1 MTIDVAN
8 PNYRASSDRWLAVT
22 SRRAQKF
29 DEAGERDAEAHAANH
44 KLKNIDFA
52 DVRKF
57 GPLMKIEEAE
67 RGNNQRQ
74 DDTGHDVARLA
85 GHSSLPGSRILP
97 SAEPMVQRDRKR

>member
-1 MTIDVAN
+1 MTMTIDVAN
-8 PNYRASSDRWLAVT
+8 PNYRASSERWLAVT

-57 GPLMKIEEAE
+57 GPLMKIKEAE
-67 RGNNQRQ
+67 RGNN
-74 DDTGHDVARLA
+74 
-85 GHSSLPGSRILP
+85 
-97 SAEPMVQRDRKR
+97 